1 MEEPMPDNKL
11 AGSDVRAFRRE
22 AMVFMYVRIVLAI
35 VGPQFEVFQ
44 VCDE

>member
-11 AGSDVRAFRRE
+11 AVSDVRAFGRV
-22 AMVFMYVRIVLAI
+22 AMFFMYVRIVLAI